1 MIGKTGSVRASCLG
15 IAALLVWAVSGAP
28 SWGSE
33 IPVTLSDQNSTIQV
47 YSQSDVGIGS
57 WTVDGVSQLNR
68 QSFWFRVGDASPANP
83 EQSIDT
89 LTRTFSNPLDG
100 NGDGNY
106 DYLNQ
111 KFVQS
116 GQFSVALT
124 YTLTGGEIGSGNS
137 DLGMS
142 IKIVNTSSQSLKF
155 HFFQLSDFDLG
166 GSGAQD
172 TAQAGK
178 NLSGLCDEV
187 LQQNGNWSVDTVIT
201 PGASQAQVD
210 FHPSIYNLLTNSQ
223 GDDLNGAAGPVG
235 PGNVEWGF
243 EWTVTLAPNA
253 NLTISEDQ
261 SFTEQTPEPTSI
273 TLLVIGAIGLLRNRR
288 KYC

>member
-1 MIGKTGSVRASCLG
+1 MWALDLGRSMGSAS
-15 IAALLVWAVSGAP
+15 
-28 SWGSE
+28 
-33 IPVTLSDQNSTIQV
+33 
-47 YSQSDVGIGS
+47 
-57 WTVDGVSQLNR
+57 
-68 QSFWFRVGDASPANP
+68 FRVGNASPTNP

-89 LTRTFSNPLDG
+89 LTRTASNPLDG

-106 DYLNQ
+106 DYLYQ

-124 YTLTGGEIGSGNS
+124 YNLTGGTFGTGSS
-137 DLGMS
+137 DLGTS
-142 IKIVNTSSQSLKF
+142 IKIVNTSTQSLSF

-172 TAQAGK
+172 TALAGK
-178 NLSGLCDEV
+178 NLSGLYNEV
-187 LQQNGNWSVDTVIT
+187 LQQNGDWSVDTVIS
-201 PGASQAQVD
+201 PGTSQAQVD
-210 FHPSIYNLLTNSQ
+210 FHPNICNLLTNSQ

-261 SFTEQTPEPTSI
+261 NFQEQVPEPASL
-273 TLLVIGAIGLLRNRR
+273 TLLATGALALLRNRR
-288 KYC
+288 K

>member
-1 MIGKTGSVRASCLG
+1 MIRKAGSVQACGLG
-15 IAALLVWAVSGAP
+15 IAMLLVLAISGAP

-33 IPVTLSDQNSTIQV
+33 IPVTLTDQNSTIQV
-47 YSQSDVGIGS
+47 YSQSDAGIGY

-68 QSFWFRVGDASPANP
+68 QSFWFRVGDASPTNP

-100 NGDGNY
+100 NGDGDY

-116 GQFSVALT
+116 GQFSVALA
-124 YTLTGGEIGSGNS
+124 YTLTGGTVGTGSS

-142 IKIVNTSSQSLKF
+142 IKIVNTSGQSLKF

-166 GSGAQD
+166 GSGDQD

-178 NLSGLCDEV
+178 NLSGLCAEV
-187 LQQNGNWSVDTVIT
+187 LQQNAIWSVDTVIT

-210 FHPSIYNLLTNSQ
+210 FHPNIYNLLTNSQ
-223 GDDLNGAAGPVG
+223 GDDLNGALGPVG

-261 SFTEQTPEPTSI
+261 NFQEQVPEPACL
-273 TLLVIGAIGLLRNRR
+273 TLLAIGAIGLLRNRR
-288 KYC
+288 K

>member
-1 MIGKTGSVRASCLG
+1 MIEKTRTFRGCLLVV
-15 IAALLVWAVSGAP
+15 AALLMLAMSACP

-33 IPVTLSDQNSTIQV
+33 IPVTLTDQNSTIQV
-47 YSQSDVGIGS
+47 YSQSDVGVGS

-68 QSFWFRVGDASPANP
+68 QAFWFRVGDATPSNP

-89 LTRTFSNPLDG
+89 LTRTVSNPVDG
-100 NGDGNY
+100 SGDGYY
-106 DYLNQ
+106 DYLYQ

-124 YTLTGGEIGSGNS
+124 YNLTGGEFGTGSS

-142 IKIVNTSSQSLKF
+142 IKIVNTSAQSLSF

-187 LQQNGNWSVDTVIT
+187 LQQNGTWSVDTVIS

-210 FHPSIYNLLTNSQ
+210 FHPNIYNLLTNSQ

-235 PGNVEWGF
+235 PGNVEWGL
-243 EWTVTLAPNA
+243 EWSVTLAPNA

-261 SFTEQTPEPTSI
+261 NIVPEPATL
-273 TLLVIGAIGLLRNRR
+273 TLLAIGALGLLRNRR
-288 KYC
+288 K